1 MTLPDERFRAVMY
14 TRDFLRSLCD
24 PKQTPRVPANVRD
37 MARRCL
43 RHYPDTYEMQEA
55 SEAAPHVFQE
65 RMEDVTRMFAVY
77 ERNKLGHKE

>member
-1 MTLPDERFRAVMY
+1 
-14 TRDFLRSLCD
+14 
-24 PKQTPRVPANVRD
+24 
-37 MARRCL
+37 
-43 RHYPDTYEMQEA
+43 MQEA